1 MTQTMPE
8 YPFAKQF
15 NSSSNY
21 AGNHSPSLRST
32 QSSNEEIS
40 RIFNS
45 ALVATQVRE
54 SHNPASELQ
63 QLMGS
68 SAFHAIMNA
77 VRQVARTEGISE
89 RQAAEQLIRTF
100 RKMDQIWSDYVYQEG
115 VDRLRTQ
122 MGQRD

>member
-8 YPFAKQF
+8 YPFSKQF

-21 AGNHSPSLRST
+21 GGNHSPSLRST
-32 QSSNEEIS
+32 QSTHEEIS

-54 SHNPASELQ
+54 NQSPALELQ

-68 SAFHAIMNA
+68 PAFHAIMNA

-89 RQAAEQLIRTF
+89 RQAAEQIIRTF

-115 VDRLRTQ
+115 VDRLRNQ
-122 MGQRD
+122 LGPKD